1 MYRLKSLAIVRPVEY
16 NNIVGCRVIWR
27 IIMGFMTASQAA
39 EKWDIS
45 QRRVQILCAQ
55 NRIEGV
61 FKLGENWAIPDDA
74 PKPDDKRRKNE
85 V

>member
-1 MYRLKSLAIVRPVEY
+1 
-16 NNIVGCRVIWR
+16 
-27 IIMGFMTASQAA
+27 MGFMTASQAA